1 MSKRWVVTVLWGW
14 VDVGAEKRMQ
24 KPGRMTVESE
34 LQQQY
39 PPMRCFVPLSWE
51 NLRLSAC
58 RNILFILT
66 SVVTLV
72 RGGCLAAGAIFSA

>member
-39 PPMRCFVPLSWE
+39 PPSF
-51 NLRLSAC
+51 
-58 RNILFILT
+58 
-66 SVVTLV
+66 
-72 RGGCLAAGAIFSA
+72 AI